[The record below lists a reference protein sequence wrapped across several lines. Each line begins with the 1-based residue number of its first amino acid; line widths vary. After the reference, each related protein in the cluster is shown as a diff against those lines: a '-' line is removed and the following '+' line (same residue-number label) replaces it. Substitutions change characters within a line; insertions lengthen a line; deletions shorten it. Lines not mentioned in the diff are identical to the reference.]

1 MKPRFVP
8 DFSADM
14 FAIVEGVCDTPL
26 HIHHLFVGNSLIISI
41 ILFYFSPLRFL
52 ADKEKGV

>member
-14 FAIVEGVCDTPL
+14 FAAVEGVCDT
-26 HIHHLFVGNSLIISI
+26 
-41 ILFYFSPLRFL
+41 PLRFL